1 MGAIKYSENDD
12 GFNSVNEAIGLYI
25 KQELP
30 DSGIA
35 SSQFFKNKMLVVK
48 TIRKGLPFAIFS
60 LIKKITP
67 FSDDDWANYLNLST
81 KTLQRY
87 KNEQG
92 FLFKPIH
99 TEKIL
104 ELTEVTNMGVRV
116 FDNLE
121 SFHDWLNTTS
131 LALGNHKPSE
141 LLQDSYGKELV
152 LAELNRIEHGIFA

>member
-1 MGAIKYSENDD
+1 MGAIKYTTGSD
-12 GFNSVNEAIGLYI
+12 GFNTVNEAIGLYV

-30 DSGIA
+30 DISVA
-35 SSQFFKNKMLVVK
+35 STSFFKNKMLVVK

-87 KNEQG
+87 KNEEG

-104 ELTEVTNMGVRV
+104 ELTEVTNMGMQV
-116 FDNLE
+116 FDDLD
-121 SFHDWLNTTS
+121 SFHDWLNTAS
-131 LALGNHKPSE
+131 LALGNNKPSA

-152 LAELNRIEHGIFA
+152 LAALNRIEHGIFA

>member
-1 MGAIKYSENDD
+1 MSAIKYTEDND
-12 GFNSVNEAIGLYI
+12 GFNTVNEAIALYI
-25 KQELP
+25 KEELP
-30 DSGIA
+30 DNALVSK
-35 SSQFFKNKMLVVK
+35 QFFKNKMLVVK

-67 FSDDDWANYLNLST
+67 FNDEDWANYLNLST

-87 KNEQG
+87 KNEQD

-104 ELTEVTNMGVRV
+104 ELTEVTNMGVSV
-116 FDNLE
+116 FDNLAN
-121 SFHDWLNTTS
+121 FHDWLNTSS
-131 LALGNHKPSE
+131 LALGNNKPLE

>member
-1 MGAIKYSENDD
+1 MGAIKYKEGDAS
-12 GFNSVNEAIGLYI
+12 FNSVNEAIGLYI
-25 KQELP
+25 QQELP
-30 DSGIA
+30 ATGIA

-67 FSDDDWANYLNLST
+67 FSDEDWANYLNLST

-87 KNEQG
+87 KNEQD

-104 ELTEVTNMGVRV
+104 ELTEVTNMGVSV
-116 FDNLE
+116 FDDLA
-121 SFHDWLNTTS
+121 SFHEWLNTTS
-131 LALGNHKPSE
+131 LALGNHKPAE

>member
-1 MGAIKYSENDD
+1 MGAIRYNEDHD

-25 KQELP
+25 QEELP
-30 DSGIA
+30 NSA
-35 SSQFFKNKMLVVK
+35 VVSSQFFKNKMLVVK
-48 TIRKGLPFAIFS
+48 TIRKGLPFAIFA

-67 FSDDDWANYLNLST
+67 FSDEDWANYLNLST
-81 KTLQRY
+81 KSLQRY
-87 KNEQG
+87 KNDVN

-104 ELTEVTNMGVRV
+104 ELTEVTNMGMSV
-116 FDNLE
+116 FEDLDN
-121 SFHDWLNTTS
+121 FHDWLNTAS
-131 LALGNHKPSE
+131 IALDNNKPAE

>member
-1 MGAIKYSENDD
+1 MGAVKYKEGDD
-12 GFNSVNEAIGLYI
+12 GFNTVNEAISMYVS
-25 KQELP
+25 QDLP
-30 DSGIA
+30 DA
-35 SSQFFKNKMLVVK
+35 SVASAQFFKNKMLVVK

-67 FSDDDWANYLNLST
+67 FSDEDWANYLNLST

-87 KNEQG
+87 KNEKD

-104 ELTEVTNMGVRV
+104 ELTEVTNMGVSV
-116 FDNLE
+116 FDDLE
-121 SFHDWLNTTS
+121 SFHDWLNTAS
-131 LALGNHKPSE
+131 LALGNHKPGE

>member
-1 MGAIKYSENDD
+1 MGAIEYKEGED
-12 GFNSVNEAIGLYI
+12 GFNTVNEAIGLYI
-25 KQELP
+25 KQELLEG
-30 DSGIA
+30 DIA
-35 SSQFFKNKMLVVK
+35 SSHFFKNKMLVVK

-67 FSDDDWANYLNLST
+67 FSDEDWANYLNLST

-87 KNEQG
+87 KNEQN

-104 ELTEVTNMGVRV
+104 ELTEVTNMGVSV
-116 FDNLE
+116 FDDLAI
-121 SFHDWLNTTS
+121 FHDWLKTPS
-131 LALGNHKPSE
+131 LALGNHKPAE

>member
-1 MGAIKYSENDD
+1 MGAIKYSEGG
-12 GFNSVNEAIGLYI
+12 GFNLVNEAIELYI
-25 KQELP
+25 AKELP
-30 DSGIA
+30 EA
-35 SSQFFKNKMLVVK
+35 SLASTSFFKNKMLVVK
-48 TIRKGLPFAIFS
+48 TIRKGIPFAIFS

-67 FSDDDWANYLNLST
+67 FSDEDWANYLNLST

-104 ELTEVTNMGVRV
+104 ELTEVTNMGIQV
-116 FDNLE
+116 FDDLD
-121 SFHDWLNTTS
+121 SFHDWLNTAS
-131 LALGNHKPSE
+131 LALGNNKPAA

-152 LAELNRIEHGIFA
+152 LAALNRIEHGIFV